1 MNPQQKKIL
10 PIIVLQIIPLLLF
23 PFNLLASGWWA
34 ILFMIVIFVL
44 LGIALIRGR
53 LWALTMSIFLQG
65 INAVI
70 RLMMFLPNAQNIAT
84 GSLNWSFVITGSL
97 SIILSVWFLL
107 RLDKPDIRSM
117 ISQKRRLIAHCG
129 RSTPAVFCYQQYFNG
144 HPGKPG
150 QPEGH

>member
-1 MNPQQKKIL
+1 MSPQQKKIL

-23 PFNLLASGWWA
+23 PVDYFASGWWA

-70 RLMMFLPNAQNIAT
+70 RMMMLLPNAQNIAT
-84 GSLNWSFVITGSL
+84 GALNWPFVITSTL
-97 SIILSVWFLL
+97 SIILSIWFLL
-107 RLDKPDIRSM
+107 RLDKPDIRST
-117 ISQKRRLIAHCG
+117 IS
-129 RSTPAVFCYQQYFNG
+129 
-144 HPGKPG
+144 
-150 QPEGH
+150 